1 MDGLKFRMVLKC
13 LFVVNECYYM
23 SGVMM
28 AMHDGNAIDNK
39 DGGATSVL
47 MQVAHREKR
56 E

>member
-1 MDGLKFRMVLKC
+1 
-13 LFVVNECYYM
+13 M

-47 MQVAHREKR
+47 MQVAHRKKGMMLKPPAPSLLKGQGTI
-56 E
+56 

>member
-1 MDGLKFRMVLKC
+1 
-13 LFVVNECYYM
+13 
-23 SGVMM
+23 MM